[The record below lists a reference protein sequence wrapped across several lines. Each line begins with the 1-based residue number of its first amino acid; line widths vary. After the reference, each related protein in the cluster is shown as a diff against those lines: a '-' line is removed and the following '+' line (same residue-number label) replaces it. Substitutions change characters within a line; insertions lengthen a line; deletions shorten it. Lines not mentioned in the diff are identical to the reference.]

1 MEDERVKTGIHEL
14 DAMLGGGFL
23 PETVN
28 LIEGAA
34 GTGKTILGLQYIY
47 NGITR
52 FDEPGLI
59 LAFEDFGDQYHA
71 DAQCFGWD
79 LRALEDAGKLSFVAT
94 SPEATVAE
102 LQRAVG
108 TVQEAIE
115 RVGAR
120 RALVDS
126 ITHFRRLAA
135 DPIELRRIAFHFV
148 NGLKREGLTTVVT
161 QESDHL
167 LGSGS
172 QVDDELAYLLDS
184 YILLR
189 YVEVD
194 SVIRKA
200 LLVLKLRGSDHA
212 KDIRQFDIDSG
223 GIQVRSRF
231 EGREAIM
238 SGTPRRMAESFVK
251 AFVQQH

>member
-1 MEDERVKTGIHEL
+1 MEGERVKTGIQEL

-28 LIEGAA
+28 LVEGAA
-34 GTGKTILGLQYIY
+34 GTGKTILGLQYIC
-47 NGITR
+47 NGILR
-52 FDEPGLI
+52 FDEPGVI
-59 LAFEDFGDQYHA
+59 LAFEDFGDDYQA
-71 DAQCFGWD
+71 DALCFGWD

-94 SPEATVAE
+94 SPEAMVTDLE
-102 LQRAVG
+102 RAVG
-108 TVQEAIE
+108 AVQEAVK

-126 ITHFRRLAA
+126 ITHLQRLAA
-135 DPIELRRIAFHFV
+135 DPVELRRIAFHFV
-148 NGLKREGLTTVVT
+148 NGLKREGLTTIVT
-161 QESDHL
+161 QESDQL
-167 LGSGS
+167 LGPGS
-172 QVDDELAYLLDS
+172 QVDEELAYLLDS

-194 SVIRKA
+194 SAIQKA

-212 KDIRQFDIDSG
+212 KDIRRFDIDSG

-231 EGREAIM
+231 EGHEAIM
-238 SGTPRRMAESFVK
+238 SGTPRRMADSFVK
-251 AFVQQH
+251 AFVQH